1 MAKLIES
8 KGHRYGWR
16 QSLVLPGEFFTQS
29 VGIGGRLKVW
39 TGAQWVAKPVKVWDG
54 QAWVVKQLKGWGG
67 AGWL

>member
-29 VGIGGRLKVW
+29 VGMGGRLKVW
-39 TGAQWVAKPVKVWDG
+39 TGAQWALKPVKVWDG